1 MEKQGK
7 PKHWESVKDI
17 FGAAL
22 EVAPEQRNE
31 FLRDACGSNESLRVE
46 IESLLSS
53 YEKSSELSLS
63 PWPAAVLDATAPQFI
78 GPYHLLEKLGEG
90 GMGQVWL
97 AEQSAPV
104 RRRVALKLIRGGIYD
119 SALLQRFQAERQSLA
134 IMDHP
139 AIAKV
144 FDAGTTEAG
153 QPYFVMEYVAGL
165 PITEYCDQKKLN
177 IRERIELF
185 IAVCEAVQHAHRKA
199 IIHRDLKPANILVVE
214 VNGKPMPRIIDFG
227 LAKAVSG
234 KIGGETFF
242 TQAGGFMGTPGYMS
256 PEQSDPG
263 VQDIDTRT
271 DVYSLGVVLY
281 VLLAGCE
288 PFDAS
293 EWKKLPLHEALRRL
307 REEDVA
313 SPSTKLSAAHDTCS
327 VAAAARG
334 VEPKQLVSQLRG
346 DLDWITMKA
355 VEKDQARRYGSVGE
369 FEADLRHYL
378 NHEPVLARPAS
389 ASYRLQKYVRR
400 HRLAVGAA
408 AVIAALL
415 ISFGA
420 IQAVQLRRITRE
432 RDRASHVTDFMTS
445 MFKVSDPSEARG
457 NSITAREI
465 LDKASKDID
474 SGLAKDPELQAQMM
488 DAMGEVYR
496 NLGLYTSAHHL
507 FERSADIWT
516 HSAGPED
523 PHTLASIHNLAIT
536 LGGEGRYPEAEKLEA
551 HNLEVYR
558 RVLGSERAETIRSM
572 SGLAVTLENEGRY
585 PEAEKLAREALSL
598 SERTAG
604 AENPDTLRIMN
615 TVGDILGRQSRYAE
629 AEPFHTKVLEIRR
642 RVLGPEHPDT
652 LYTMHSLATDFRGE
666 HKYAEAEK
674 LDRETLDLRSK
685 ILGPEHQSTLGSM
698 RDLARDYVRQGKFQE
713 AETMDRQ
720 ALAITRHAL
729 GPQHPETGSLLI
741 NLTDILTREGH
752 YAEAEKMGREAV
764 EIDRR
769 ALGPE
774 HAFTLAAMNNL
785 TLALAHEGKFGEAEP
800 LARSTLEGYQH
811 AMGPNHPGTIG
822 SLDTLV
828 YCLYLEHHYAE
839 AEKLGKEL
847 VDFERRVLGPD
858 DSSTAQV
865 TYNLAAYLALQG
877 KRDEALST
885 LRQSVEHG
893 LAPSEDLK
901 IESDVDLRSL
911 HGDPRFAEIVAIG
924 KQRAA
929 AAQGAK

>member
-1 MEKQGK
+1 MER
-7 PKHWESVKDI
+7 
-17 FGAAL
+17 
-22 EVAPEQRNE
+22 EQRGA
-31 FLRDACGSNESLRVE
+31 FLRDACGSSDSLRIEV
-46 IESLLSS
+46 ESLLSA
-53 YEKSSELSLS
+53 YEKPSGLSEP
-63 PWPAAVLDATAPQFI
+63 PWAGAAAEGAAAPRVI

-119 SALLQRFQAERQSLA
+119 SALLQRFQSERQSLA

-165 PITEYCDQKKLN
+165 PITEYCDQKKLS
-177 IRERIELF
+177 IRERIDLF
-185 IAVCEAVQHAHRKA
+185 IEVCEGVQHAHRKA

-214 VNGKPMPRIIDFG
+214 VNGRPMPRIIDFG

-234 KIGGETFF
+234 KIEGETFF

-263 VQDIDTRT
+263 VQDVDTRT

-293 EWKKLPLHEALRRL
+293 AWKKLPLHEALRRL

-313 SPSTKLSAAHDTCS
+313 TPSTKLSAAQETCS

-346 DLDWITMKA
+346 DLDWITIKA
-355 VEKDQARRYGSVGE
+355 VEKDQARRYGSVAE
-369 FEADLRHYL
+369 FAADLRHYL
-378 NHEPVLARPAS
+378 NNEPVLARPAS
-389 ASYRLQKYVRR
+389 AGYRLQKYVRR
-400 HRLAVGAA
+400 HRLGVASAA
-408 AVIAALL
+408 LIAALL

-465 LDKASKDID
+465 LDRASKEID

-488 DAMGEVYR
+488 DAMGQVYR
-496 NLGLYTSAHHL
+496 NLGLYSSAHHL

-516 HSAGPED
+516 HTAGPED
-523 PHTLASIHNLAIT
+523 PHTLAAVHNLALT

-558 RVLGSERAETIRSM
+558 RVLGPERAETIRSM
-572 SGLAVTLENEGRY
+572 SGLAVTIENEGRY
-585 PEAEKLAREALSL
+585 PEAEKLAREALAL

-604 AENPDTLRIMN
+604 VENPDTLRIMN
-615 TVGDILGRQSRYAE
+615 TVGDVLGRQSRFAE
-629 AEPFHTKVLEIRR
+629 AEPFHNKVLEIRR
-642 RVLGPEHPDT
+642 RDLGPEHPDT
-652 LYTMHSLATDFRGE
+652 LYTMHSLANDFRGE
-666 HKYAEAEK
+666 RKYAEAEK
-674 LDRETLDLRSK
+674 LDRETLETRSRV
-685 ILGPEHQSTLGSM
+685 LGPEHQATLGSM
-698 RDLARDYVRQGKFQE
+698 RDLARDYSRQGKFQE
-713 AETMDRQ
+713 AEKMDRQ
-720 ALAITRHAL
+720 ALAITRRAL
-729 GPQHPETGSLLI
+729 GPEHPETASLLI
-741 NLTDILTREGH
+741 NLTDILTREGQ
-752 YAEAEKMGREAV
+752 YAEAEQMGSEAI

-785 TLALAHEGKFGEAEP
+785 TLALAREGKFSEAEP
-800 LARSTLEGYQH
+800 LARSTLEAYRH
-811 AMGPNHPGTIG
+811 AMGPNHPDTLG
-822 SLDTLV
+822 SMDTLV
-828 YCLYLEHHYAE
+828 YCLYLEHRYAD
-839 AEKLGKEL
+839 AEKMARDLA
-847 VDFERRVLGPD
+847 DFDRRVLGPE
-858 DSSTAQV
+858 DSSTAHV
-865 TYNLAAYLALQG
+865 TYNLAAFLALQG
-877 KRDEALST
+877 KRDEALSN

-901 IESDVDLRSL
+901 IESDADLRSL
-911 HGDPRFAEIVAIG
+911 HGDPRFAEIVGIA

>member
-1 MEKQGK
+1 MKEL
-7 PKHWESVKDI
+7 

-22 EVAPEQRNE
+22 EVEREQRGA
-31 FLRDACGSNESLRVE
+31 FLRDACGSSDSLRIEV
-46 IESLLSS
+46 ESLLSA
-53 YEKSSELSLS
+53 YEKPSGLSEP
-63 PWPAAVLDATAPQFI
+63 PWAGAAAEGAAAPRVI

-119 SALLQRFQAERQSLA
+119 SALLQRFQSERQSLA

-165 PITEYCDQKKLN
+165 PITEYCDQKKLS
-177 IRERIELF
+177 IRERIDLF
-185 IAVCEAVQHAHRKA
+185 IEVCEGVQHAHRKA

-214 VNGKPMPRIIDFG
+214 VNGRPMPRIIDFG

-234 KIGGETFF
+234 KIEGETFF

-263 VQDIDTRT
+263 VQDVDTRT

-293 EWKKLPLHEALRRL
+293 AWKKLPLHEALRRL

-313 SPSTKLSAAHDTCS
+313 TPSTKLSAAQETCS

-346 DLDWITMKA
+346 DLDWITIKA
-355 VEKDQARRYGSVGE
+355 VEKDQARRYGSVAE
-369 FEADLRHYL
+369 FAADLRHYL
-378 NHEPVLARPAS
+378 NNEPVLARPAS
-389 ASYRLQKYVRR
+389 AGYRLQKYVRR
-400 HRLAVGAA
+400 HRLGVASAA
-408 AVIAALL
+408 LIAALL

-465 LDKASKDID
+465 LDRASKEID

-488 DAMGEVYR
+488 DAMGQVYR
-496 NLGLYTSAHHL
+496 NLGLYSSAHHL

-516 HSAGPED
+516 HTAGPED
-523 PHTLASIHNLAIT
+523 PHTLAAVHNLALT

-558 RVLGSERAETIRSM
+558 RVLGPERAETIRSM
-572 SGLAVTLENEGRY
+572 SGLAVTIENEGRY
-585 PEAEKLAREALSL
+585 PEAEKLAREALAL

-604 AENPDTLRIMN
+604 VENPDTLRIMN
-615 TVGDILGRQSRYAE
+615 TVGDVLGRQSRFAE
-629 AEPFHTKVLEIRR
+629 AEPFHNKVLEIRR
-642 RVLGPEHPDT
+642 RDLGPEHPDT
-652 LYTMHSLATDFRGE
+652 LYTMHSLANDFRGE
-666 HKYAEAEK
+666 RKYAEAEK
-674 LDRETLDLRSK
+674 LDRETLETRSRV
-685 ILGPEHQSTLGSM
+685 LGPEHQATLGSM
-698 RDLARDYVRQGKFQE
+698 RDLARDYSRQGKFQE
-713 AETMDRQ
+713 AEKMDRQ
-720 ALAITRHAL
+720 ALAITRRAL
-729 GPQHPETGSLLI
+729 GPEHPETASLLI
-741 NLTDILTREGH
+741 NLTDILTREGQ
-752 YAEAEKMGREAV
+752 YAEAEQMGSEAI

-785 TLALAHEGKFGEAEP
+785 TLALAREGKFSEAEP
-800 LARSTLEGYQH
+800 LARSTLEAYRH
-811 AMGPNHPGTIG
+811 AMGPNHPDTLG
-822 SLDTLV
+822 SMDTLV
-828 YCLYLEHHYAE
+828 YCLYLEHRYAD
-839 AEKLGKEL
+839 AEKMARDLA
-847 VDFERRVLGPD
+847 DFDRRVLGPE
-858 DSSTAQV
+858 DSSTAHV
-865 TYNLAAYLALQG
+865 TYNLAAFLALQG
-877 KRDEALST
+877 KRDEALSN

-901 IESDVDLRSL
+901 IESDADLRSL
-911 HGDPRFAEIVAIG
+911 HGDPRFAEIVGIA